1 VKAAVIGLATLIFT
15 AFAAFSVSA
24 EDIRTTNVDR
34 FTQLAQASDAPV
46 PRMYMVRRLYDFTK
60 DIRGIRAANE
70 PGHQAHLLK
79 FGQTVV
85 SSALLTDGGARIG
98 SVSISDISDRDEINS
113 YVYDDPFTQ
122 GGIYKEITITPV
134 ELYKI
139 DGSYNRAPAWFA
151 PELERR
157 QKAAGFNRP
166 VKPTGNAPQP
176 AMYLIRK
183 GYAQREV
190 VDGIIARLQDDHFQH
205 LSDHG
210 RNVVSGS
217 VKDDEGKTVMSIAV
231 GDYRSWDD
239 VVRFVYDDPYTRA
252 GMFRNIT
259 IERVDLYKLDGS
271 HERAPAWFY
280 DEMKRRQAAES
291 AP

>member
-1 VKAAVIGLATLIFT
+1 MRLSIVLCALCVVV
-15 AFAAFSVSA
+15 AFSPNHLNA
-24 EDIRTTNVDR
+24 TETQQGQ
-34 FTQLAQASDAPV
+34 QLAAMESP
-46 PRMYMVRRLYDFTK
+46 PNSRMYMVRRLYDFTK
-60 DIRGIRAANE
+60 DIPGIRAANE

-85 SSALLTDGGARIG
+85 SSALLADDGTRMG
-98 SVSISDISDRDEINS
+98 SVSISDISDEDDINS
-113 YVYDDPFTQ
+113 YVYDDPFTK
-122 GGIYKEITITPV
+122 GGIYKEITIAPV

-157 QKAAGFNRP
+157 QKAGGFDRP

-183 GYAQREV
+183 GYAEQGA
-190 VDGIIARLQDDHFQH
+190 VDAIIARLQDAHYEH
-205 LSDHG
+205 LFNHG

-217 VKDDEGKTVMSIAV
+217 AKDADGKTITSIAV

-239 VVRFVYDDPYTRA
+239 VVRFVYEDPYTRA
-252 GMFRNIT
+252 GMFRTIS

-280 DEMKRRQAAES
+280 DEMKRRQTMTDSSPAD
-291 AP
+291 

>member
-1 VKAAVIGLATLIFT
+1 MKQAVSVVAAFVLAAFT
-15 AFAAFSVSA
+15 AFTASA
-24 EDIRTTNVDR
+24 KADQILNDGAPA
-34 FTQLAQASDAPV
+34 QLAAAQDTPV

-60 DIRGIRAANE
+60 DIRGIRATNE
-70 PGHQAHLLK
+70 PGHQTHLLK

-98 SVSISDISDRDEINS
+98 SVSISDISNEDDINS

-157 QKAAGFNRP
+157 QKEAGFDRP

-183 GYAQREV
+183 GYAQQEV
-190 VDGIIARLQDDHFQH
+190 VDEIVARLQDDHFQH
-205 LSDHG
+205 LFDHG

-217 VKDDEGKTVMSIAV
+217 VKDDAGNTVMSIAV

-239 VVRFVYDDPYTRA
+239 VTRFVYDDPYTRA

-280 DEMKRRQAAES
+280 DEMKRRQAVES